1 MNAYRGE
8 FDFPETLR
16 NAIPV
21 AESGDYALIRKTRTI
36 WVYSS
41 SGWSDT
47 ETPEG
52 ILDRSIPSG
61 GFKNQVLTKNDD
73 NVDYSVE
80 WAYITI
86 ASKFTDLT
94 DTPESYVGQ
103 ASKFLAVKSDL
114 SGIEFVSP
122 SGAGDMLASV
132 YDPTG
137 KNADAFNVDNHV
149 SGSTNKV
156 FTATEKTK
164 LSGIASGAEVNVNAD
179 WNSSSGDSQILNK
192 PTILSISGL
201 SKITVGATEPSNP
214 STGDLWVDTN

>member
-122 SGAGDMLASV
+122 SGAGDMLVSV

-156 FTATEKTK
+156 YTGTEKTK
-164 LSGIASGAEVNVNAD
+164 LSGLHQV
-179 WNSSSGDSQILNK
+179 
-192 PTILSISGL
+192 
-201 SKITVGATEPSNP
+201 TVSETEPLTPNI
-214 STGDLWVDTN
+214 GDVWIEINA